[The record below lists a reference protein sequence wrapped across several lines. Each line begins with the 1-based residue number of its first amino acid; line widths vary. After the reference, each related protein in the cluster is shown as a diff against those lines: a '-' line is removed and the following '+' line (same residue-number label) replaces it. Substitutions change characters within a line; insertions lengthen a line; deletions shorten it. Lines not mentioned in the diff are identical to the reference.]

1 MVHACI
7 RHGFVFLALALAL
20 CPTLPRAVYRARASG
35 NIFSCLHICA
45 VLCCMRVYITH
56 LNQLMSTGAGP
67 AMLQAASHV
76 FANPLMADAALEGSA
91 CKARA
96 CGHVLIMAPCFMSRR
111 PTAVLIFCG
120 ADMPSICA
128 VSKSPTHS
136 SWHFAWKCSTSS
148 MGPLCLPEKLLSAI
162 AQRLGTVP
170 VQCAKHSS

>member
-1 MVHACI
+1 
-7 RHGFVFLALALAL
+7 
-20 CPTLPRAVYRARASG
+20 
-35 NIFSCLHICA
+35 
-45 VLCCMRVYITH
+45 
-56 LNQLMSTGAGP
+56 
-67 AMLQAASHV
+67 MLQAASHV

-128 VSKSPTHS
+128 FCKSSTHD

-148 MGPLCLPEKLLSAI
+148 MGPLCLPEKLSSAI
-162 AQRLGTVP
+162 AQHLGTVP
-170 VQCAKHSS
+170 V